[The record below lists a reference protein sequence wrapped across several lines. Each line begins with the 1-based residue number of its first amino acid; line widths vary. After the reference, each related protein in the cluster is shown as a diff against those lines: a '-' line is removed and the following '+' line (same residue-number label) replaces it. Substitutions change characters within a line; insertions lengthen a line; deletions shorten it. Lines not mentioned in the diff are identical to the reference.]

1 MTDAREAAIH
11 HEIIKVDCRQ
21 AKGGGWLITIRTH
34 RDDMNNDLV
43 LAPKGQRFAGA
54 FVPLKDAEWNVRG
67 SAVASKAKHGRG
79 VAGGAK
85 RAARSSSPAKL
96 STITISLRPSA
107 GGAWEKIAAY
117 SADRA
122 TAAKLM
128 AEMCLQSPNQIASA
142 HVTLASN
149 GKAGSHVRKTSRS
162 RKRSAARLW
171 DDEGTNERLTNMQ
184 NHSGT
189 PQRKLIY
196 AWEDDIAAMRS
207 EIERMRA
214 ALTRGMASDMNNVL
228 KDKTVKELLE
238 KTENIA
244 RKASVIR
251 VYNSSDTFGGNVPPH
266 KPKSKCPHCG
276 KTLPQD

>member
-117 SADRA
+117 SVDRA

-171 DDEGTNERLTNMQ
+171 GERDRAINERRQWMSRLTTKRLEAIEEALNARLA
-184 NHSGT
+184 G
-189 PQRKLIY
+189 
-196 AWEDDIAAMRS
+196 
-207 EIERMRA
+207 EIDVDVPRDAYEGALEWVVEQLRRRA
-214 ALTRGMASDMNNVL
+214 SALTER
-228 KDKTVKELLE
+228 
-238 KTENIA
+238 
-244 RKASVIR
+244 
-251 VYNSSDTFGGNVPPH
+251 
-266 KPKSKCPHCG
+266 
-276 KTLPQD
+276 